1 MLFKTREVNIPYYGK
16 RQRSEKT
23 MRQFF
28 KDYGELCKETGR
40 FYKKHWKGVIVL
52 NAVIIGA
59 ELAWFKHKSKEF
71 DSFIENFDKEEEA
84 Q

>member
-1 MLFKTREVNIPYYGK
+1 MK
-16 RQRSEKT
+16 
-23 MRQFF
+23 QFW

-40 FYKKHWKGVIVL
+40 FYKKHWKGAIVL

-59 ELAWFKHKSKEF
+59 EIAWFKHNTKKFEKLTVGS
-71 DSFIENFDKEEEA
+71 NKEEGA